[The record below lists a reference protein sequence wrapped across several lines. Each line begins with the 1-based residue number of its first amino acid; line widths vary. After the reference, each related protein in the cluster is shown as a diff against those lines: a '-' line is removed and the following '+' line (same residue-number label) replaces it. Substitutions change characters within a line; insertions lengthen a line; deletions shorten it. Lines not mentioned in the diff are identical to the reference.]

1 MFEVIKRMIHK
12 HQAPD
17 FDWLQIEISSHCPS
31 SCIYCPHTVYRDDW
45 QNRFMPLEVIEK
57 LVPAFSNTRLVYL
70 QGWGEPFTHPDFFNI
85 LSLVKKTGCL
95 AGTSSNG
102 MLLDEKTLAC
112 LVDSK
117 LDIIAFSLAGLGK
130 TNNRFRRGTNY
141 DKIIENCQILKK
153 IKHKKNSSLPV
164 INIAYLLVRSG
175 LNELD
180 DLPVRL
186 KDMGINQV
194 VISTLDFIPARE
206 FEQECLH
213 PHNDQEYQELI
224 ASLDDTAARAARYD
238 IKLYYH
244 LAHPDRRFQICT
256 ENVRK
261 AAFIAV
267 DGSVAPCVFMKL
279 PIKKGF
285 YIEDGHEQ
293 EYIPLVFGNI
303 NEEPFDIIWQ
313 KGEYKKF
320 REAFTTTRPPQRC
333 LHCPKLHMT

>member
-1 MFEVIKRMIHK
+1 MFEFIKRLIHK
-12 HQAPD
+12 HRAPD
-17 FDWLQIEISSHCPS
+17 LDWLQIEISSHCPS
-31 SCIYCPHTVYRDDW
+31 SCTYCPHTVYQDEW
-45 QNRFMPLEVIEK
+45 QKRFMPVEVIEK

-95 AGTSSNG
+95 VGTSTNG
-102 MLLDEKTLAC
+102 KLLDEKTLAR

-117 LDIIAFSLAGLGK
+117 LDIIAFSLAGFGEANDLL
-130 TNNRFRRGTNY
+130 RRGTNY
-141 DKIIENCQILKK
+141 DKIIENCQTLKK
-153 IKHKKNSSLPV
+153 IKHKKNSPLPV

-194 VISTLDFIPARE
+194 VISTLDFIPAGDI
-206 FEQECLH
+206 EQECLR
-213 PHNDQEYQELI
+213 PHNDQEYQALK
-224 ASLDDTAARAARYD
+224 ARLDDTAVRAARHE
-238 IKLYYH
+238 IELYYH
-244 LAHPDRRFQICT
+244 LAHPDRRFQFCT

-285 YIEDGHEQ
+285 YIEDGHEK
-293 EYIPLVFGNI
+293 EYVPLVFGNI
-303 NEEPFDIIWQ
+303 NEEPFDII
-313 KGEYKKF
+313 
-320 REAFTTTRPPQRC
+320 
-333 LHCPKLHMT
+333 